1 MTKEEMDR
9 MARIDDAA
17 NGIYVDPDAYEDLDM
32 LAIREYMKKNN
43 LKGPLSE
50 EELKQFR
57 RS

>member
-1 MTKEEMDR
+1 MTKEEAKEMVDF
-9 MARIDDAA
+9 D
-17 NGIYVDPDAYEDLDM
+17 NHFKGSYTDPDAYVDYDM

-43 LKGPLSE
+43 LKGPLTE